1 MSLKKLNIT
10 TRKSRALEYA
20 GLGLRVVPLHT
31 IADGHCSCASGPD
44 CKRPGKHPH
53 TPKGVKDATNRRK
66 TIKAWWNKWPDA
78 NIGIATGVRS
88 GIFVLD
94 VDGDVG
100 KESLKALQAKHGQLP
115 KTMTVQTGKGRHRYF
130 RCDGAHVGNSVGKL
144 GEGIDVRGDGGYV
157 VGVGS
162 IHVSGTTYKFV
173 DERGPEEI
181 KVALAPEWLLNL
193 VTAKDVAREVIE
205 LPAVPPEKLDR
216 ARSYA
221 DAALRRELD
230 RLGKAPQHQRND
242 TLNRTAFKLGQ
253 LLPYAILDRQKVT
266 DDLARVARSI
276 GLDDGEIQPTIA
288 SGLDAGS
295 SSPRR
300 LPFIKSDLPTAEPPA
315 KSKDKVTEE
324 LAALGETDT
333 DNGQRFATRFGTTV
347 INTPGR
353 GWLVYDGRRW
363 LPDDLLKVKE
373 LAKDAARLVADEA
386 AFLNEDKARTAR
398 RSFATQSL
406 STGAL
411 DRMLESAK
419 SLLAIE
425 DSRLD
430 ADAWLLNVENGT
442 INLRTGRREKHDS
455 RDLLTKI
462 VPVRANRKAKCP
474 LFKKFL
480 RRITANDKELQL
492 FIKKCVGYT
501 LTGDMSEQVFF
512 FVHGA
517 SGNNG
522 KSTLINLIRKML
534 GDYGIHTPTDSFLVK
549 QYDNNIPADLARLAG
564 ARMVTAIEAN
574 ANRQIDEAKI
584 KGITGGEPITARF
597 MRENFFQFAPEFKLW
612 FVANDRP
619 RVRGTDDAFW
629 RRVRLIPLNVAI
641 PADEVDP
648 DLPVKLQAEWP
659 GILAWAVR
667 GCQKW
672 QKEKLLQP
680 DAIREAT
687 EAWHSEMD
695 HIKQFADEQVI
706 VTPGMKVA
714 ASTLFDLYKNWCL
727 QHGEHHLTVQEFKAK
742 FGESLDITHK
752 RSKGR
757 SYWKGIQIRH

>member
-1 MSLKKLNIT
+1 MS
-10 TRKSRALEYA
+10 
-20 GLGLRVVPLHT
+20 
-31 IADGHCSCASGPD
+31 
-44 CKRPGKHPH
+44 
-53 TPKGVKDATNRRK
+53 
-66 TIKAWWNKWPDA
+66 
-78 NIGIATGVRS
+78 
-88 GIFVLD
+88 
-94 VDGDVG
+94 
-100 KESLKALQAKHGQLP
+100 
-115 KTMTVQTGKGRHRYF
+115 
-130 RCDGAHVGNSVGKL
+130 
-144 GEGIDVRGDGGYV
+144 GDGGYV
-157 VGVGS
+157 VGAGS
-162 IHVSGTTYKFV
+162 IHVSGTTYTFV
-173 DERGPEEI
+173 DERGLGDI
-181 KVALAPEWLLNL
+181 KVAQAPKWLLSL
-193 VTAKDVAREVIE
+193 VTAKVAARE
-205 LPAVPPEKLDR
+205 AVEVLAIPPEKLDR
-216 ARSYA
+216 AKAYA

-230 RLGKAPQHQRND
+230 RLGKAPPHQRND
-242 TLNRTAFKLGQ
+242 TLNCAAFKLGQ
-253 LLPYAILDRQKVT
+253 LLPYVILDRPKVT

-276 GLDDGEIQPTIA
+276 GLEESEILPTVA

-295 SSPRR
+295 ASPRR
-300 LPFIKSDLPTAEPPA
+300 LPFIKSDLRTVEPPS

-363 LPDDLLKVKE
+363 LPDELLKVKE
-373 LAKDAARLVADEA
+373 LAKTAARLIADEA
-386 AFLNEDKARTAR
+386 RFLKEDKVRTAR
-398 RSFATQSL
+398 RNFATQSL

-411 DRMLESAK
+411 DRMLEFAK
-419 SLLAIE
+419 SLLTVE

-462 VPVRANRKAKCP
+462 APVRANRQAKCP

-480 RRITANDKELQL
+480 RRVTDNNKELQT
-492 FIKKCVGYT
+492 FIQKCVGYT

-522 KSTLINLIRKML
+522 KSTFTNLIRNML
-534 GDYGIHTPTDSFLVK
+534 GDYGLHTPTDTFLVK
-549 QYDNNIPADLARLAG
+549 QYDNNIPVDLRRLAG

-574 ANRQIDEAKI
+574 ANRQFDEAKI

-597 MRENFFQFAPEFKLW
+597 MRQNFFQFTPEFKLW

-641 PADEVDP
+641 PSNEVDP
-648 DLPVKLQAEWP
+648 DLPVKLKAEWP

-667 GCQKW
+667 GCLKW
-672 QKEKLLQP
+672 QKEGLSQP
-680 DAIREAT
+680 DAIRAAT

-695 HIKQFADEQVI
+695 HIKQFAEEQLI

-714 ASTLFDLYKNWCL
+714 ASTLFDHYKNWCL

-742 FGESLDITHK
+742 FGESLTSHT
-752 RSKGR
+752 RGP
-757 SYWKGIQIRH
+757 KGIAIGREFRSGANGASGEVAGAA